1 MQYLYIKEECNMLS
15 FYMTLVDEE
24 DQSKFEEIYYAY
36 RKQMFFLAQGILKS
50 QMDAEDAVHEVF
62 VNIAVKHM
70 KTIKNISS
78 EDDLRNYILKATKNT
93 ALNIA
98 KKKSRTVS
106 LDTDF
111 NPNFALE
118 KVTDNS
124 FKESIC
130 EQINYDSLVEAILRL
145 DEKYRD
151 VIYFHYVVG
160 LTLQETAVLL
170 NRKIATVN
178 TQIVRGKKILLKNLE
193 MVDKNNGNN

>member
-1 MQYLYIKEECNMLS
+1 MLS
-15 FYMTLVDEE
+15 FYLNLVDED

-36 RKQMFFLAQGILKS
+36 RKQMFLLAKSILNNK
-50 QMDAEDAVHEVF
+50 MDAEDAVHEVF

-70 KTIKNISS
+70 KTVRSIPS

-93 ALNIA
+93 ALNII
-98 KKKSRTVS
+98 KKKSKTVS

-111 NPNFALE
+111 NPEFASE
-118 KVTDNS
+118 KLTDES

-130 EQINYDSLVEAILRL
+130 EQFDYDSLVNAISRL

-151 VIYFHYVVG
+151 VIYYHYVVG

-170 NRKIATVN
+170 NRKFATVN
-178 TQIVRGKKILLKNLE
+178 TQIVRGKKILLEALKG
-193 MVDKNNGNN
+193 DDTDGNN